1 MQIADSHTFENPR
14 REFRTPKG
22 WHAAR
27 ACQAARASAA
37 VARSGGGPQDL
48 RGRAWQVK
56 SVEVTS
62 GQDMEDQDKSG
73 QVKTGHVT

>member
-1 MQIADSHTFENPR
+1 M
-14 REFRTPKG
+14 
-22 WHAAR
+22 
-27 ACQAARASAA
+27 
-37 VARSGGGPQDL
+37 ARSGGGPQDL

-56 SVEVTS
+56 SVEVTW